1 MGKIILCETNI
12 TEEPF
17 IFTNTRVEVYSYEEF
32 CFYVYNNLIL
42 VTMDM
47 MDNVLFD
54 WFKNRL
60 KMEELADNLYELREK
75 NATLDDYLV
84 RILMYK
90 NFYSVDEV
98 REFVSQF
105 EALKLLRSD
114 EREKQIADGYL
125 KYRRYSKAATIYKQ
139 LLEREGSIADQ
150 IFLGNVYHNMAV
162 ALANDLQLEAAR
174 YAFLKA
180 FTLNENEVSL
190 RSYFLVMAATESESV
205 IRLEMRKYH
214 LPDSYLHTVMDEV
227 DAARDDMQSMQLY
240 HRVQKAVYNK
250 EHGDSM
256 GYSRRMD
263 SVLQEI
269 KENFREQTI

>member
-1 MGKIILCETNI
+1 MAKIILCETK
-12 TEEPF
+12 TAEEPF

-32 CFYVYNNLIL
+32 CFYIYNNLIL

-54 WFKNRL
+54 WFSNQL
-60 KMEELADNLYELREK
+60 HMGDLADELYSVREK
-75 NATLDDYLV
+75 NGTLDDFLV
-84 RILMYK
+84 KILMYK
-90 NFYSVDEV
+90 NFYSVNEV

-105 EALKLLRSD
+105 EALKLLRPD
-114 EREKQIADGYL
+114 EREKQMADGYL
-125 KYRRYSKAATIYKQ
+125 RYKRYSKAVTIYKQ
-139 LLEREGSIADQ
+139 LLGHEENIADQ
-150 IFLGNVYHNMAV
+150 IFLGNTYHNMGV
-162 ALANDLQLEAAR
+162 ALANNLQLEDAR

-190 RSYFLVMAATESESV
+190 RAYFLVMAATETESD

-214 LPDSYLHTVMDEV
+214 LPDSYFRTVMDEV
-227 DAARDDMQSMQLY
+227 TAARDDMQSMQLY

-250 EHGDSM
+250 EHGDST